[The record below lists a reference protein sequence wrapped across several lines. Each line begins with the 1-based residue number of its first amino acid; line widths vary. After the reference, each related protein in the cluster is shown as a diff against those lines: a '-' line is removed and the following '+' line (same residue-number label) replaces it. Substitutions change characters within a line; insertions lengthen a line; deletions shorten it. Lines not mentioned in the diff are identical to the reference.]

1 MAEIDK
7 VRALGFRDQA
17 REKLPIFFGSR
28 DNYFHPL
35 RELIAN
41 GTDEINSHFD
51 NGTIKITHEINDN
64 ESMITVEDSG
74 RGLPIGETDENG
86 KSYLELLLLTL
97 FAGSKYDNN
106 AGQIGSNGVGL
117 TVTNYTSKYFNVQS
131 AYNGV
136 LHEVTFTDGGNNQD
150 YSTKKISDK
159 KHFTRVSYIL
169 DKNVYTGNKFSDTD
183 IENWI
188 KWVSAVA
195 PKIDFEFTNSLG
207 ETTNYHYKSLEN
219 YFDELVNSQST
230 SSVFK
235 IEENDG
241 KFVINTTENNQ
252 YEVIFTTQ
260 AQPVHQ
266 VFLNGNPLIEDSS
279 IDSGVINGIR
289 LWFEKYYEGK
299 RKQKPFTNQD
309 IIDSV
314 SYVVNVISSN
324 GEFSNQTKLS
334 TKKALYQSQTKK
346 IVQTILDN
354 FRENHAVY
362 FNRFEKHL
370 MQVQDSNNKN
380 SKSREKL
387 LKKLNENV
395 DGIKGRIDNFI
406 DSRQHG
412 KDSELFLTEGLSA
425 LGSVVKARNSDNQAA
440 FPLRGKVLNVEKA
453 GKSAIMDNAEA
464 TNILKIIGGGI
475 GKDFNIEKS
484 RFGKIVISCFT
495 GDTNVMMLDGT
506 SRTLKELAESDE
518 KEYDLYSVND
528 FGEVIPSKGYNAR
541 KVGKSDTLYKIT
553 LDSGE
558 TIQATPDH
566 FFITRQ
572 GEYVMAKDLFEGQS
586 LMPLYIDKEYGFM
599 KRPAL
604 KDNLT
609 GKYNYI
615 HKTVY
620 DFYNGDYR
628 NPTNNRPVLDK
639 QIHHINN
646 NKFDNRPDNLE
657 FIPTDLHREINA
669 SDSWLVNTYNGSQQQ
684 RIDIKNNWDSGKY
697 DNVKDNMIEYNKSE
711 KHKKDI
717 SKAWKDG
724 KYQKNVEKI
733 KEYNKSEKN
742 KLNTIERNSNP
753 KIVKSIQKNRI
764 IQSVKFLLINN
775 MEINEENWNAFKK
788 IGTPQF
794 ENVLKYFDSI
804 DELLLYVKSNTEQ
817 ISIDGYRA
825 QFEKHIKNRKKY
837 VDLNRDDYDYN
848 HKIAKIEVIE
858 KTEDVYCLTVNKW
871 HNFAIS
877 ADGTESGVFVK
888 NCDSDDDGFQIQALL
903 ITLFNKVAQPLLTN
917 GMVYIAKTPLYIIH
931 FTDKDDVLY
940 VSSENEMADI
950 RPTLKNVKSISRVK
964 GLGELDKET
973 MRDTAMNPETRDI
986 VQVTMEDVEKSVEMI
1001 ENWFGSSVDYRKEY
1015 ISEHIVDFLLE
1026 EG

>member
-169 DKNVYTGNKFSDTD
+169 DRNVYTGNKFSDTD

-188 KWVSAVA
+188 RWVSAVA

-230 SSVFK
+230 SSMFK

-266 VFLNGNPLIEDSS
+266 VFLNGNPLVEDSS

-314 SYVVNVISSN
+314 SYVVNVVSSN

-475 GKDFNIEKS
+475 GKDFDIEKS
-484 RFGKIVISCFT
+484 RFGKIVIS
-495 GDTNVMMLDGT
+495 
-506 SRTLKELAESDE
+506 S
-518 KEYDLYSVND
+518 
-528 FGEVIPSKGYNAR
+528 
-541 KVGKSDTLYKIT
+541 
-553 LDSGE
+553 
-558 TIQATPDH
+558 
-566 FFITRQ
+566 
-572 GEYVMAKDLFEGQS
+572 
-586 LMPLYIDKEYGFM
+586 
-599 KRPAL
+599 
-604 KDNLT
+604 
-609 GKYNYI
+609 
-615 HKTVY
+615 
-620 DFYNGDYR
+620 
-628 NPTNNRPVLDK
+628 
-639 QIHHINN
+639 
-646 NKFDNRPDNLE
+646 
-657 FIPTDLHREINA
+657 
-669 SDSWLVNTYNGSQQQ
+669 
-684 RIDIKNNWDSGKY
+684 
-697 DNVKDNMIEYNKSE
+697 
-711 KHKKDI
+711 
-717 SKAWKDG
+717 
-724 KYQKNVEKI
+724 
-733 KEYNKSEKN
+733 
-742 KLNTIERNSNP
+742 
-753 KIVKSIQKNRI
+753 
-764 IQSVKFLLINN
+764 
-775 MEINEENWNAFKK
+775 
-788 IGTPQF
+788 
-794 ENVLKYFDSI
+794 
-804 DELLLYVKSNTEQ
+804 
-817 ISIDGYRA
+817 
-825 QFEKHIKNRKKY
+825 
-837 VDLNRDDYDYN
+837 
-848 HKIAKIEVIE
+848 
-858 KTEDVYCLTVNKW
+858 
-871 HNFAIS
+871 
-877 ADGTESGVFVK
+877 
-888 NCDSDDDGFQIQALL
+888 DSDDDGFQIQALL

>member
-1 MAEIDK
+1 MTEIDK

-28 DNYFHPL
+28 DNFLHPL

-41 GTDEINSHFD
+41 GTDEINSHFN

-64 ESMITVEDSG
+64 ESMITIEDSG

-97 FAGSKYDNN
+97 FAGGKYDNN

-159 KHFTRVSYIL
+159 KHFTRVSYVL
-169 DKNVYTGNKFSDTD
+169 DRNVYTGNKFSDTD
-183 IENWI
+183 IKNWI

-207 ETTNYHYKSLEN
+207 ETNNYHYKSLEN

-230 SSVFK
+230 SSMFK

-260 AQPVHQ
+260 AQPVHR
-266 VFLNGNPLIEDSS
+266 VFLNGNPLVEDSS

-314 SYVVNVISSN
+314 SYVVNVVSSN

-354 FRENHAVY
+354 FRDKHAKFFTRFENHL
-362 FNRFEKHL
+362 K
-370 MQVQDSNNKN
+370 QVQDSNNKN

-475 GKDFNIEKS
+475 GKDFDVEKS
-484 RFGKIVISCFT
+484 RFGKIVIS
-495 GDTNVMMLDGT
+495 
-506 SRTLKELAESDE
+506 SD
-518 KEYDLYSVND
+518 
-528 FGEVIPSKGYNAR
+528 
-541 KVGKSDTLYKIT
+541 
-553 LDSGE
+553 
-558 TIQATPDH
+558 Q
-566 FFITRQ
+566 
-572 GEYVMAKDLFEGQS
+572 
-586 LMPLYIDKEYGFM
+586 
-599 KRPAL
+599 
-604 KDNLT
+604 
-609 GKYNYI
+609 
-615 HKTVY
+615 
-620 DFYNGDYR
+620 
-628 NPTNNRPVLDK
+628 
-639 QIHHINN
+639 
-646 NKFDNRPDNLE
+646 
-657 FIPTDLHREINA
+657 
-669 SDSWLVNTYNGSQQQ
+669 
-684 RIDIKNNWDSGKY
+684 
-697 DNVKDNMIEYNKSE
+697 
-711 KHKKDI
+711 
-717 SKAWKDG
+717 
-724 KYQKNVEKI
+724 
-733 KEYNKSEKN
+733 
-742 KLNTIERNSNP
+742 
-753 KIVKSIQKNRI
+753 
-764 IQSVKFLLINN
+764 
-775 MEINEENWNAFKK
+775 
-788 IGTPQF
+788 
-794 ENVLKYFDSI
+794 
-804 DELLLYVKSNTEQ
+804 
-817 ISIDGYRA
+817 
-825 QFEKHIKNRKKY
+825 
-837 VDLNRDDYDYN
+837 
-848 HKIAKIEVIE
+848 
-858 KTEDVYCLTVNKW
+858 
-871 HNFAIS
+871 
-877 ADGTESGVFVK
+877 
-888 NCDSDDDGFQIQALL
+888 DDDGFQIQALL

-950 RPTLKNVKSISRVK
+950 RPTLNNVKSISRVK

>member
-28 DNYFHPL
+28 DNFLHPL

-51 NGTIKITHEINDN
+51 KGTIKIVHEIKDN
-64 ESMITVEDSG
+64 ESMITIEDSG
-74 RGLPIGETDENG
+74 RGLPIGEKDENG

-97 FAGSKYDNN
+97 FAGGKYDNN

-159 KHFTRVSYIL
+159 KHFTRVSYVL
-169 DKNVYTGNKFSDTD
+169 DRNVYTGNKFSDID

-207 ETTNYHYKSLEN
+207 ETTNYHYKNLEN
-219 YFDELVNSQST
+219 YFDEIVNSQST
-230 SSVFK
+230 SSMFK

-241 KFVINTTENNQ
+241 KFVIDTTENNQ

-260 AQPVHQ
+260 AQPVHR
-266 VFLNGNPLIEDSS
+266 VFLNGNPLVEDSS

-314 SYVVNVISSN
+314 SYVVNVVSSN

-453 GKSAIMDNAEA
+453 GKSAIMDNVEA

-475 GKDFNIEKS
+475 GKDFDIEKS
-484 RFGKIVISCFT
+484 RFGKIVIS
-495 GDTNVMMLDGT
+495 
-506 SRTLKELAESDE
+506 SD
-518 KEYDLYSVND
+518 
-528 FGEVIPSKGYNAR
+528 
-541 KVGKSDTLYKIT
+541 
-553 LDSGE
+553 
-558 TIQATPDH
+558 Q
-566 FFITRQ
+566 
-572 GEYVMAKDLFEGQS
+572 
-586 LMPLYIDKEYGFM
+586 
-599 KRPAL
+599 
-604 KDNLT
+604 
-609 GKYNYI
+609 
-615 HKTVY
+615 
-620 DFYNGDYR
+620 
-628 NPTNNRPVLDK
+628 
-639 QIHHINN
+639 
-646 NKFDNRPDNLE
+646 
-657 FIPTDLHREINA
+657 
-669 SDSWLVNTYNGSQQQ
+669 
-684 RIDIKNNWDSGKY
+684 
-697 DNVKDNMIEYNKSE
+697 
-711 KHKKDI
+711 
-717 SKAWKDG
+717 
-724 KYQKNVEKI
+724 
-733 KEYNKSEKN
+733 
-742 KLNTIERNSNP
+742 
-753 KIVKSIQKNRI
+753 
-764 IQSVKFLLINN
+764 
-775 MEINEENWNAFKK
+775 
-788 IGTPQF
+788 
-794 ENVLKYFDSI
+794 
-804 DELLLYVKSNTEQ
+804 
-817 ISIDGYRA
+817 
-825 QFEKHIKNRKKY
+825 
-837 VDLNRDDYDYN
+837 
-848 HKIAKIEVIE
+848 
-858 KTEDVYCLTVNKW
+858 
-871 HNFAIS
+871 
-877 ADGTESGVFVK
+877 
-888 NCDSDDDGFQIQALL
+888 DDDGFQIQALL

>member
-28 DNYFHPL
+28 DNFLHPL

-51 NGTIKITHEINDN
+51 KGTIKIVHEIKDN
-64 ESMITVEDSG
+64 ESMITIEDSG
-74 RGLPIGETDENG
+74 RGLPIGEKDENG

-97 FAGSKYDNN
+97 FAGGKYDNN

-159 KHFTRVSYIL
+159 KHFTRVSYVL
-169 DKNVYTGNKFSDTD
+169 DRNVYTGNKFSDTD

-207 ETTNYHYKSLEN
+207 ETTNYHYKNLEN
-219 YFDELVNSQST
+219 YFDEIVNSQST
-230 SSVFK
+230 SSMFK

-241 KFVINTTENNQ
+241 KFVIDTTENNQ

-260 AQPVHQ
+260 AQPVHR
-266 VFLNGNPLIEDSS
+266 VFLNGNPLVEDSS

-453 GKSAIMDNAEA
+453 GKSAIMDNVEA

-475 GKDFNIEKS
+475 GKDFDIEKS
-484 RFGKIVISCFT
+484 RFGKIVIS
-495 GDTNVMMLDGT
+495 
-506 SRTLKELAESDE
+506 SD
-518 KEYDLYSVND
+518 
-528 FGEVIPSKGYNAR
+528 
-541 KVGKSDTLYKIT
+541 
-553 LDSGE
+553 
-558 TIQATPDH
+558 Q
-566 FFITRQ
+566 
-572 GEYVMAKDLFEGQS
+572 
-586 LMPLYIDKEYGFM
+586 
-599 KRPAL
+599 
-604 KDNLT
+604 
-609 GKYNYI
+609 
-615 HKTVY
+615 
-620 DFYNGDYR
+620 
-628 NPTNNRPVLDK
+628 
-639 QIHHINN
+639 
-646 NKFDNRPDNLE
+646 
-657 FIPTDLHREINA
+657 
-669 SDSWLVNTYNGSQQQ
+669 
-684 RIDIKNNWDSGKY
+684 
-697 DNVKDNMIEYNKSE
+697 
-711 KHKKDI
+711 
-717 SKAWKDG
+717 
-724 KYQKNVEKI
+724 
-733 KEYNKSEKN
+733 
-742 KLNTIERNSNP
+742 
-753 KIVKSIQKNRI
+753 
-764 IQSVKFLLINN
+764 
-775 MEINEENWNAFKK
+775 
-788 IGTPQF
+788 
-794 ENVLKYFDSI
+794 
-804 DELLLYVKSNTEQ
+804 
-817 ISIDGYRA
+817 
-825 QFEKHIKNRKKY
+825 
-837 VDLNRDDYDYN
+837 
-848 HKIAKIEVIE
+848 
-858 KTEDVYCLTVNKW
+858 
-871 HNFAIS
+871 
-877 ADGTESGVFVK
+877 
-888 NCDSDDDGFQIQALL
+888 DDDGFQIQALL

-940 VSSENEMADI
+940 VSSENEMSDV

>member
-28 DNYFHPL
+28 DNFLHPL

-64 ESMITVEDSG
+64 ESMITIEDSG

-97 FAGSKYDNN
+97 FAGGKYDNN

-136 LHEVTFTDGGNNQD
+136 LHEVTFTNGGNNQD

-159 KHFTRVSYIL
+159 KHFTRVSYVL
-169 DKNVYTGNKFSDTD
+169 DRNVYTGNKFSDTD

-207 ETTNYHYKSLEN
+207 ETNNYHYKSLEN

-230 SSVFK
+230 SSMFK

-260 AQPVHQ
+260 AQPVHR
-266 VFLNGNPLIEDSS
+266 VFLNGNPLVEDSS

-453 GKSAIMDNAEA
+453 GKSAIMDNVEA

-475 GKDFNIEKS
+475 GKDFDIEKS
-484 RFGKIVISCFT
+484 RFGKIVIS
-495 GDTNVMMLDGT
+495 
-506 SRTLKELAESDE
+506 SD
-518 KEYDLYSVND
+518 
-528 FGEVIPSKGYNAR
+528 
-541 KVGKSDTLYKIT
+541 
-553 LDSGE
+553 
-558 TIQATPDH
+558 Q
-566 FFITRQ
+566 
-572 GEYVMAKDLFEGQS
+572 
-586 LMPLYIDKEYGFM
+586 
-599 KRPAL
+599 
-604 KDNLT
+604 
-609 GKYNYI
+609 
-615 HKTVY
+615 
-620 DFYNGDYR
+620 
-628 NPTNNRPVLDK
+628 
-639 QIHHINN
+639 
-646 NKFDNRPDNLE
+646 
-657 FIPTDLHREINA
+657 
-669 SDSWLVNTYNGSQQQ
+669 
-684 RIDIKNNWDSGKY
+684 
-697 DNVKDNMIEYNKSE
+697 
-711 KHKKDI
+711 
-717 SKAWKDG
+717 
-724 KYQKNVEKI
+724 
-733 KEYNKSEKN
+733 
-742 KLNTIERNSNP
+742 
-753 KIVKSIQKNRI
+753 
-764 IQSVKFLLINN
+764 
-775 MEINEENWNAFKK
+775 
-788 IGTPQF
+788 
-794 ENVLKYFDSI
+794 
-804 DELLLYVKSNTEQ
+804 
-817 ISIDGYRA
+817 
-825 QFEKHIKNRKKY
+825 
-837 VDLNRDDYDYN
+837 
-848 HKIAKIEVIE
+848 
-858 KTEDVYCLTVNKW
+858 
-871 HNFAIS
+871 
-877 ADGTESGVFVK
+877 
-888 NCDSDDDGFQIQALL
+888 DDDGFQIQALL

-986 VQVTMEDVEKSVEMI
+986 VQVTMEDVEKSVGMI

>member
-51 NGTIKITHEINDN
+51 NGIIKITHEINDN

-97 FAGSKYDNN
+97 FAGSKYDSN

-159 KHFTRVSYIL
+159 KHFTRVSYVL
-169 DKNVYTGNKFSDTD
+169 DRSVYTGNKFSDTD

-230 SSVFK
+230 SSMFK

-260 AQPVHQ
+260 AQPVHR
-266 VFLNGNPLIEDSS
+266 VFLNGNPLVEDSS

-314 SYVVNVISSN
+314 SYVVNVVSSN

-425 LGSVVKARNSDNQAA
+425 LGSVVKARNSNNQAA

-475 GKDFNIEKS
+475 GKDFDVKKS
-484 RFGKIVISCFT
+484 RFGKIVIS
-495 GDTNVMMLDGT
+495 
-506 SRTLKELAESDE
+506 SD
-518 KEYDLYSVND
+518 
-528 FGEVIPSKGYNAR
+528 
-541 KVGKSDTLYKIT
+541 
-553 LDSGE
+553 
-558 TIQATPDH
+558 Q
-566 FFITRQ
+566 
-572 GEYVMAKDLFEGQS
+572 
-586 LMPLYIDKEYGFM
+586 
-599 KRPAL
+599 
-604 KDNLT
+604 
-609 GKYNYI
+609 
-615 HKTVY
+615 
-620 DFYNGDYR
+620 
-628 NPTNNRPVLDK
+628 
-639 QIHHINN
+639 
-646 NKFDNRPDNLE
+646 
-657 FIPTDLHREINA
+657 
-669 SDSWLVNTYNGSQQQ
+669 
-684 RIDIKNNWDSGKY
+684 
-697 DNVKDNMIEYNKSE
+697 
-711 KHKKDI
+711 
-717 SKAWKDG
+717 
-724 KYQKNVEKI
+724 
-733 KEYNKSEKN
+733 
-742 KLNTIERNSNP
+742 
-753 KIVKSIQKNRI
+753 
-764 IQSVKFLLINN
+764 
-775 MEINEENWNAFKK
+775 
-788 IGTPQF
+788 
-794 ENVLKYFDSI
+794 
-804 DELLLYVKSNTEQ
+804 
-817 ISIDGYRA
+817 
-825 QFEKHIKNRKKY
+825 
-837 VDLNRDDYDYN
+837 
-848 HKIAKIEVIE
+848 
-858 KTEDVYCLTVNKW
+858 
-871 HNFAIS
+871 
-877 ADGTESGVFVK
+877 
-888 NCDSDDDGFQIQALL
+888 DDDGFQIQALL

-940 VSSENEMADI
+940 VSSENEMSDI

>member
-131 AYNGV
+131 AYNSV

-159 KHFTRVSYIL
+159 KHFTRVSYVL
-169 DKNVYTGNKFSDTD
+169 DRSVYTGNKFSDTD

-230 SSVFK
+230 SSMFK

-260 AQPVHQ
+260 AQPVHR
-266 VFLNGNPLIEDSS
+266 VFLNGNPLVEDSS

-354 FRENHAVY
+354 FRENHVVY

-453 GKSAIMDNAEA
+453 GKSAIMDNVEA

-475 GKDFNIEKS
+475 GKDFDIEKS
-484 RFGKIVISCFT
+484 RFGKIVIS
-495 GDTNVMMLDGT
+495 
-506 SRTLKELAESDE
+506 SD
-518 KEYDLYSVND
+518 
-528 FGEVIPSKGYNAR
+528 
-541 KVGKSDTLYKIT
+541 
-553 LDSGE
+553 
-558 TIQATPDH
+558 Q
-566 FFITRQ
+566 
-572 GEYVMAKDLFEGQS
+572 
-586 LMPLYIDKEYGFM
+586 
-599 KRPAL
+599 
-604 KDNLT
+604 
-609 GKYNYI
+609 
-615 HKTVY
+615 
-620 DFYNGDYR
+620 
-628 NPTNNRPVLDK
+628 
-639 QIHHINN
+639 
-646 NKFDNRPDNLE
+646 
-657 FIPTDLHREINA
+657 
-669 SDSWLVNTYNGSQQQ
+669 
-684 RIDIKNNWDSGKY
+684 
-697 DNVKDNMIEYNKSE
+697 
-711 KHKKDI
+711 
-717 SKAWKDG
+717 
-724 KYQKNVEKI
+724 
-733 KEYNKSEKN
+733 
-742 KLNTIERNSNP
+742 
-753 KIVKSIQKNRI
+753 
-764 IQSVKFLLINN
+764 
-775 MEINEENWNAFKK
+775 
-788 IGTPQF
+788 
-794 ENVLKYFDSI
+794 
-804 DELLLYVKSNTEQ
+804 
-817 ISIDGYRA
+817 
-825 QFEKHIKNRKKY
+825 
-837 VDLNRDDYDYN
+837 
-848 HKIAKIEVIE
+848 
-858 KTEDVYCLTVNKW
+858 
-871 HNFAIS
+871 
-877 ADGTESGVFVK
+877 
-888 NCDSDDDGFQIQALL
+888 DDDGFQIQALL

>member
-28 DNYFHPL
+28 DNFLHPL

-64 ESMITVEDSG
+64 ESMITIEDSG

-97 FAGSKYDNN
+97 FAGGKYDNN

-159 KHFTRVSYIL
+159 KHFTRVSYVL
-169 DKNVYTGNKFSDTD
+169 DRNVYTGNKFSDTD

-207 ETTNYHYKSLEN
+207 ETTNYHYKNLEN
-219 YFDELVNSQST
+219 YFDEIVNSQST
-230 SSVFK
+230 SSMFK

-260 AQPVHQ
+260 AQPVHR
-266 VFLNGNPLIEDSS
+266 VFLNGNPLVEDSS

-314 SYVVNVISSN
+314 SYVVNVVSSN

-453 GKSAIMDNAEA
+453 GKSAITDNVEA

-475 GKDFNIEKS
+475 GKDFDIEKS
-484 RFGKIVISCFT
+484 RFGKIVIS
-495 GDTNVMMLDGT
+495 
-506 SRTLKELAESDE
+506 SD
-518 KEYDLYSVND
+518 
-528 FGEVIPSKGYNAR
+528 
-541 KVGKSDTLYKIT
+541 
-553 LDSGE
+553 
-558 TIQATPDH
+558 Q
-566 FFITRQ
+566 
-572 GEYVMAKDLFEGQS
+572 
-586 LMPLYIDKEYGFM
+586 
-599 KRPAL
+599 
-604 KDNLT
+604 
-609 GKYNYI
+609 
-615 HKTVY
+615 
-620 DFYNGDYR
+620 
-628 NPTNNRPVLDK
+628 
-639 QIHHINN
+639 
-646 NKFDNRPDNLE
+646 
-657 FIPTDLHREINA
+657 
-669 SDSWLVNTYNGSQQQ
+669 
-684 RIDIKNNWDSGKY
+684 
-697 DNVKDNMIEYNKSE
+697 
-711 KHKKDI
+711 
-717 SKAWKDG
+717 
-724 KYQKNVEKI
+724 
-733 KEYNKSEKN
+733 
-742 KLNTIERNSNP
+742 
-753 KIVKSIQKNRI
+753 
-764 IQSVKFLLINN
+764 
-775 MEINEENWNAFKK
+775 
-788 IGTPQF
+788 
-794 ENVLKYFDSI
+794 
-804 DELLLYVKSNTEQ
+804 
-817 ISIDGYRA
+817 
-825 QFEKHIKNRKKY
+825 
-837 VDLNRDDYDYN
+837 
-848 HKIAKIEVIE
+848 
-858 KTEDVYCLTVNKW
+858 
-871 HNFAIS
+871 
-877 ADGTESGVFVK
+877 
-888 NCDSDDDGFQIQALL
+888 DDDGFQIQALL

>member
-28 DNYFHPL
+28 DNFLHPL

-51 NGTIKITHEINDN
+51 SGTIKVVHEIKDN
-64 ESMITVEDSG
+64 ESMITIDDSG
-74 RGLPIGETDENG
+74 RGLPIGEKDENG

-97 FAGSKYDNN
+97 FAGGKYDNN

-159 KHFTRVSYIL
+159 KHFTRVSYVL
-169 DKNVYTGNKFSDTD
+169 DRNVYTGNKFSDTD

-207 ETTNYHYKSLEN
+207 ETTNYHYKNLEN
-219 YFDELVNSQST
+219 YFDEIVNSQST
-230 SSVFK
+230 SSMFK
-235 IEENDG
+235 IEENNG

-260 AQPVHQ
+260 AQPVHR
-266 VFLNGNPLIEDSS
+266 VFLNGNPLMEDSS

-453 GKSAIMDNAEA
+453 GKSAIMDNVEA

-475 GKDFNIEKS
+475 GKDFDIEKS
-484 RFGKIVISCFT
+484 RFGKIVIS
-495 GDTNVMMLDGT
+495 
-506 SRTLKELAESDE
+506 SD
-518 KEYDLYSVND
+518 
-528 FGEVIPSKGYNAR
+528 
-541 KVGKSDTLYKIT
+541 
-553 LDSGE
+553 
-558 TIQATPDH
+558 Q
-566 FFITRQ
+566 
-572 GEYVMAKDLFEGQS
+572 
-586 LMPLYIDKEYGFM
+586 
-599 KRPAL
+599 
-604 KDNLT
+604 
-609 GKYNYI
+609 
-615 HKTVY
+615 
-620 DFYNGDYR
+620 
-628 NPTNNRPVLDK
+628 
-639 QIHHINN
+639 
-646 NKFDNRPDNLE
+646 
-657 FIPTDLHREINA
+657 
-669 SDSWLVNTYNGSQQQ
+669 
-684 RIDIKNNWDSGKY
+684 
-697 DNVKDNMIEYNKSE
+697 
-711 KHKKDI
+711 
-717 SKAWKDG
+717 
-724 KYQKNVEKI
+724 
-733 KEYNKSEKN
+733 
-742 KLNTIERNSNP
+742 
-753 KIVKSIQKNRI
+753 
-764 IQSVKFLLINN
+764 
-775 MEINEENWNAFKK
+775 
-788 IGTPQF
+788 
-794 ENVLKYFDSI
+794 
-804 DELLLYVKSNTEQ
+804 
-817 ISIDGYRA
+817 
-825 QFEKHIKNRKKY
+825 
-837 VDLNRDDYDYN
+837 
-848 HKIAKIEVIE
+848 
-858 KTEDVYCLTVNKW
+858 
-871 HNFAIS
+871 
-877 ADGTESGVFVK
+877 
-888 NCDSDDDGFQIQALL
+888 DDDGFQIQALL

>member
-28 DNYFHPL
+28 DNFLHPL

-51 NGTIKITHEINDN
+51 SGTIKVVHEIKDN
-64 ESMITVEDSG
+64 ESMITIEDSG
-74 RGLPIGETDENG
+74 RGLPIGEKDENG

-97 FAGSKYDNN
+97 FAGGKYDNN

-159 KHFTRVSYIL
+159 KHFTRVSYVL
-169 DKNVYTGNKFSDTD
+169 DRNVYTGNKFSDTD

-207 ETTNYHYKSLEN
+207 ETTNYHYKNLEN
-219 YFDELVNSQST
+219 YFDEIVNSQST
-230 SSVFK
+230 SSMFK

-241 KFVINTTENNQ
+241 KFVIDTTENNQ

-260 AQPVHQ
+260 AQPVHR
-266 VFLNGNPLIEDSS
+266 VFLNGNPLVEDSS

-314 SYVVNVISSN
+314 SYVVNVVSSN

-453 GKSAIMDNAEA
+453 GKSAIMDNVEA

-475 GKDFNIEKS
+475 GKDFDIEKS
-484 RFGKIVISCFT
+484 RFGKIVIS
-495 GDTNVMMLDGT
+495 
-506 SRTLKELAESDE
+506 SD
-518 KEYDLYSVND
+518 
-528 FGEVIPSKGYNAR
+528 
-541 KVGKSDTLYKIT
+541 
-553 LDSGE
+553 
-558 TIQATPDH
+558 Q
-566 FFITRQ
+566 
-572 GEYVMAKDLFEGQS
+572 
-586 LMPLYIDKEYGFM
+586 
-599 KRPAL
+599 
-604 KDNLT
+604 
-609 GKYNYI
+609 
-615 HKTVY
+615 
-620 DFYNGDYR
+620 
-628 NPTNNRPVLDK
+628 
-639 QIHHINN
+639 
-646 NKFDNRPDNLE
+646 
-657 FIPTDLHREINA
+657 
-669 SDSWLVNTYNGSQQQ
+669 
-684 RIDIKNNWDSGKY
+684 
-697 DNVKDNMIEYNKSE
+697 
-711 KHKKDI
+711 
-717 SKAWKDG
+717 
-724 KYQKNVEKI
+724 
-733 KEYNKSEKN
+733 
-742 KLNTIERNSNP
+742 
-753 KIVKSIQKNRI
+753 
-764 IQSVKFLLINN
+764 
-775 MEINEENWNAFKK
+775 
-788 IGTPQF
+788 
-794 ENVLKYFDSI
+794 
-804 DELLLYVKSNTEQ
+804 
-817 ISIDGYRA
+817 
-825 QFEKHIKNRKKY
+825 
-837 VDLNRDDYDYN
+837 
-848 HKIAKIEVIE
+848 
-858 KTEDVYCLTVNKW
+858 
-871 HNFAIS
+871 
-877 ADGTESGVFVK
+877 
-888 NCDSDDDGFQIQALL
+888 DDDGFQIQALL

>member
-1 MAEIDK
+1 MTEIDK

-28 DNYFHPL
+28 DNFLHPL

-41 GTDEINSHFD
+41 GTDEINSHF
-51 NGTIKITHEINDN
+51 NSGTIKIVHEIKDN
-64 ESMITVEDSG
+64 ESMITIEDSG

-97 FAGSKYDNN
+97 FAGGKYDNN

-159 KHFTRVSYIL
+159 KHFTRVSYVL

-195 PKIDFEFTNSLG
+195 PKINFEFTNSLG
-207 ETTNYHYKSLEN
+207 ETTNYHYKNLEN
-219 YFDELVNSQST
+219 YFDEMVNSQST
-230 SSVFK
+230 SSIFK

-241 KFVINTTENNQ
+241 KFVIDTTENNQ

-260 AQPVHQ
+260 AQPVHR
-266 VFLNGNPLIEDSS
+266 VFLNGNPLVEDSS

-314 SYVVNVISSN
+314 SYVVNVVSSN

-370 MQVQDSNNKN
+370 TQVQDSNNKN

-484 RFGKIVISCFT
+484 RFGKIVIS
-495 GDTNVMMLDGT
+495 
-506 SRTLKELAESDE
+506 SD
-518 KEYDLYSVND
+518 
-528 FGEVIPSKGYNAR
+528 
-541 KVGKSDTLYKIT
+541 
-553 LDSGE
+553 
-558 TIQATPDH
+558 Q
-566 FFITRQ
+566 
-572 GEYVMAKDLFEGQS
+572 
-586 LMPLYIDKEYGFM
+586 
-599 KRPAL
+599 
-604 KDNLT
+604 
-609 GKYNYI
+609 
-615 HKTVY
+615 
-620 DFYNGDYR
+620 
-628 NPTNNRPVLDK
+628 
-639 QIHHINN
+639 
-646 NKFDNRPDNLE
+646 
-657 FIPTDLHREINA
+657 
-669 SDSWLVNTYNGSQQQ
+669 
-684 RIDIKNNWDSGKY
+684 
-697 DNVKDNMIEYNKSE
+697 
-711 KHKKDI
+711 
-717 SKAWKDG
+717 
-724 KYQKNVEKI
+724 
-733 KEYNKSEKN
+733 
-742 KLNTIERNSNP
+742 
-753 KIVKSIQKNRI
+753 
-764 IQSVKFLLINN
+764 
-775 MEINEENWNAFKK
+775 
-788 IGTPQF
+788 
-794 ENVLKYFDSI
+794 
-804 DELLLYVKSNTEQ
+804 
-817 ISIDGYRA
+817 
-825 QFEKHIKNRKKY
+825 
-837 VDLNRDDYDYN
+837 
-848 HKIAKIEVIE
+848 
-858 KTEDVYCLTVNKW
+858 
-871 HNFAIS
+871 
-877 ADGTESGVFVK
+877 
-888 NCDSDDDGFQIQALL
+888 DDDGFQIQALL

-973 MRDTAMNPETRDI
+973 MRDTAMNPDTRDI

>member
-159 KHFTRVSYIL
+159 KHFTRVSYVL
-169 DKNVYTGNKFSDTD
+169 DRSVYTGNKFSDTD

-195 PKIDFEFTNSLG
+195 PKIDFEFTNSLR
-207 ETTNYHYKSLEN
+207 ETTNYHYKNLEN

-230 SSVFK
+230 SSMFK

-260 AQPVHQ
+260 AQPVHR
-266 VFLNGNPLIEDSS
+266 VFLNGNPLVEDSS

-314 SYVVNVISSN
+314 SYVVNVVSSN

-475 GKDFNIEKS
+475 GKDFDVEKS
-484 RFGKIVISCFT
+484 RFGKIVIS
-495 GDTNVMMLDGT
+495 
-506 SRTLKELAESDE
+506 SD
-518 KEYDLYSVND
+518 
-528 FGEVIPSKGYNAR
+528 
-541 KVGKSDTLYKIT
+541 
-553 LDSGE
+553 
-558 TIQATPDH
+558 Q
-566 FFITRQ
+566 
-572 GEYVMAKDLFEGQS
+572 
-586 LMPLYIDKEYGFM
+586 
-599 KRPAL
+599 
-604 KDNLT
+604 
-609 GKYNYI
+609 
-615 HKTVY
+615 
-620 DFYNGDYR
+620 
-628 NPTNNRPVLDK
+628 
-639 QIHHINN
+639 
-646 NKFDNRPDNLE
+646 
-657 FIPTDLHREINA
+657 
-669 SDSWLVNTYNGSQQQ
+669 
-684 RIDIKNNWDSGKY
+684 
-697 DNVKDNMIEYNKSE
+697 
-711 KHKKDI
+711 
-717 SKAWKDG
+717 
-724 KYQKNVEKI
+724 
-733 KEYNKSEKN
+733 
-742 KLNTIERNSNP
+742 
-753 KIVKSIQKNRI
+753 
-764 IQSVKFLLINN
+764 
-775 MEINEENWNAFKK
+775 
-788 IGTPQF
+788 
-794 ENVLKYFDSI
+794 
-804 DELLLYVKSNTEQ
+804 
-817 ISIDGYRA
+817 
-825 QFEKHIKNRKKY
+825 
-837 VDLNRDDYDYN
+837 
-848 HKIAKIEVIE
+848 
-858 KTEDVYCLTVNKW
+858 
-871 HNFAIS
+871 
-877 ADGTESGVFVK
+877 
-888 NCDSDDDGFQIQALL
+888 DDDGFQIQALL

>member
-28 DNYFHPL
+28 DNFLHPL

-51 NGTIKITHEINDN
+51 KGTIKIVHEIKDN
-64 ESMITVEDSG
+64 ESMIIIEDSG
-74 RGLPIGETDENG
+74 RGLPIGEKDENG

-97 FAGSKYDNN
+97 FAGGKYDNN

-159 KHFTRVSYIL
+159 KHFTRVSYVL
-169 DKNVYTGNKFSDTD
+169 DRNVYTGNKFSDTD

-207 ETTNYHYKSLEN
+207 ETTNYHYKNLEN
-219 YFDELVNSQST
+219 YFDEIVNSQST
-230 SSVFK
+230 SSMFK

-241 KFVINTTENNQ
+241 KFVIDTTENNQ

-260 AQPVHQ
+260 AQPVHR
-266 VFLNGNPLIEDSS
+266 VFLNGNPLVEDSS

-314 SYVVNVISSN
+314 SYVVNVVSSN

-453 GKSAIMDNAEA
+453 GKSAIMDNVEA

-475 GKDFNIEKS
+475 GKDFDIEKS
-484 RFGKIVISCFT
+484 RFGKIVIS
-495 GDTNVMMLDGT
+495 
-506 SRTLKELAESDE
+506 SD
-518 KEYDLYSVND
+518 
-528 FGEVIPSKGYNAR
+528 
-541 KVGKSDTLYKIT
+541 
-553 LDSGE
+553 
-558 TIQATPDH
+558 Q
-566 FFITRQ
+566 
-572 GEYVMAKDLFEGQS
+572 
-586 LMPLYIDKEYGFM
+586 
-599 KRPAL
+599 
-604 KDNLT
+604 
-609 GKYNYI
+609 
-615 HKTVY
+615 
-620 DFYNGDYR
+620 
-628 NPTNNRPVLDK
+628 
-639 QIHHINN
+639 
-646 NKFDNRPDNLE
+646 
-657 FIPTDLHREINA
+657 
-669 SDSWLVNTYNGSQQQ
+669 
-684 RIDIKNNWDSGKY
+684 
-697 DNVKDNMIEYNKSE
+697 
-711 KHKKDI
+711 
-717 SKAWKDG
+717 
-724 KYQKNVEKI
+724 
-733 KEYNKSEKN
+733 
-742 KLNTIERNSNP
+742 
-753 KIVKSIQKNRI
+753 
-764 IQSVKFLLINN
+764 
-775 MEINEENWNAFKK
+775 
-788 IGTPQF
+788 
-794 ENVLKYFDSI
+794 
-804 DELLLYVKSNTEQ
+804 
-817 ISIDGYRA
+817 
-825 QFEKHIKNRKKY
+825 
-837 VDLNRDDYDYN
+837 
-848 HKIAKIEVIE
+848 
-858 KTEDVYCLTVNKW
+858 
-871 HNFAIS
+871 
-877 ADGTESGVFVK
+877 
-888 NCDSDDDGFQIQALL
+888 DDDGFQIQALL

>member
-97 FAGSKYDNN
+97 FAGSKYDSN

-159 KHFTRVSYIL
+159 KHFTRVSYVL
-169 DKNVYTGNKFSDTD
+169 DRNVYTGNKFSDTD
-183 IENWI
+183 IKNWI

-207 ETTNYHYKSLEN
+207 ETNNYHYKSLEN

-230 SSVFK
+230 SSMFK

-260 AQPVHQ
+260 AQPVHR
-266 VFLNGNPLIEDSS
+266 VFLNGNPLVEDSS

-314 SYVVNVISSN
+314 SYVVNVVSSN

-425 LGSVVKARNSDNQAA
+425 LGSVVKARNSNNQAA

-475 GKDFNIEKS
+475 GKDFDVKKS
-484 RFGKIVISCFT
+484 RFGKIVIS
-495 GDTNVMMLDGT
+495 
-506 SRTLKELAESDE
+506 SD
-518 KEYDLYSVND
+518 
-528 FGEVIPSKGYNAR
+528 
-541 KVGKSDTLYKIT
+541 
-553 LDSGE
+553 
-558 TIQATPDH
+558 Q
-566 FFITRQ
+566 
-572 GEYVMAKDLFEGQS
+572 
-586 LMPLYIDKEYGFM
+586 
-599 KRPAL
+599 
-604 KDNLT
+604 
-609 GKYNYI
+609 
-615 HKTVY
+615 
-620 DFYNGDYR
+620 
-628 NPTNNRPVLDK
+628 
-639 QIHHINN
+639 
-646 NKFDNRPDNLE
+646 
-657 FIPTDLHREINA
+657 
-669 SDSWLVNTYNGSQQQ
+669 
-684 RIDIKNNWDSGKY
+684 
-697 DNVKDNMIEYNKSE
+697 
-711 KHKKDI
+711 
-717 SKAWKDG
+717 
-724 KYQKNVEKI
+724 
-733 KEYNKSEKN
+733 
-742 KLNTIERNSNP
+742 
-753 KIVKSIQKNRI
+753 
-764 IQSVKFLLINN
+764 
-775 MEINEENWNAFKK
+775 
-788 IGTPQF
+788 
-794 ENVLKYFDSI
+794 
-804 DELLLYVKSNTEQ
+804 
-817 ISIDGYRA
+817 
-825 QFEKHIKNRKKY
+825 
-837 VDLNRDDYDYN
+837 
-848 HKIAKIEVIE
+848 
-858 KTEDVYCLTVNKW
+858 
-871 HNFAIS
+871 
-877 ADGTESGVFVK
+877 
-888 NCDSDDDGFQIQALL
+888 DDDGFQIQALL

-940 VSSENEMADI
+940 VSSENEMSDI

>member
-28 DNYFHPL
+28 DNFLHPL

-51 NGTIKITHEINDN
+51 KGTIKIVHEIKDN
-64 ESMITVEDSG
+64 ESMITIEDSG
-74 RGLPIGETDENG
+74 RGLPIGEKDENG

-97 FAGSKYDNN
+97 FAGGKYDNN

-159 KHFTRVSYIL
+159 KHFTRVSYVL
-169 DKNVYTGNKFSDTD
+169 DRNVYTGNKFSDTD

-207 ETTNYHYKSLEN
+207 ETTNYHYKNLEN
-219 YFDELVNSQST
+219 YFDEIVNSQST
-230 SSVFK
+230 SSMFK

-241 KFVINTTENNQ
+241 KFVIDTTENNQ

-260 AQPVHQ
+260 AQPVHR
-266 VFLNGNPLIEDSS
+266 VFLNGNPLVEDSS

-314 SYVVNVISSN
+314 SYVVNVVSSN

-453 GKSAIMDNAEA
+453 GKSAIMDNVEA

-475 GKDFNIEKS
+475 GKDFDIEKS
-484 RFGKIVISCFT
+484 RFGKIVIS
-495 GDTNVMMLDGT
+495 
-506 SRTLKELAESDE
+506 SD
-518 KEYDLYSVND
+518 
-528 FGEVIPSKGYNAR
+528 
-541 KVGKSDTLYKIT
+541 
-553 LDSGE
+553 
-558 TIQATPDH
+558 Q
-566 FFITRQ
+566 
-572 GEYVMAKDLFEGQS
+572 
-586 LMPLYIDKEYGFM
+586 
-599 KRPAL
+599 
-604 KDNLT
+604 
-609 GKYNYI
+609 
-615 HKTVY
+615 
-620 DFYNGDYR
+620 
-628 NPTNNRPVLDK
+628 
-639 QIHHINN
+639 
-646 NKFDNRPDNLE
+646 
-657 FIPTDLHREINA
+657 
-669 SDSWLVNTYNGSQQQ
+669 
-684 RIDIKNNWDSGKY
+684 
-697 DNVKDNMIEYNKSE
+697 
-711 KHKKDI
+711 
-717 SKAWKDG
+717 
-724 KYQKNVEKI
+724 
-733 KEYNKSEKN
+733 
-742 KLNTIERNSNP
+742 
-753 KIVKSIQKNRI
+753 
-764 IQSVKFLLINN
+764 
-775 MEINEENWNAFKK
+775 
-788 IGTPQF
+788 
-794 ENVLKYFDSI
+794 
-804 DELLLYVKSNTEQ
+804 
-817 ISIDGYRA
+817 
-825 QFEKHIKNRKKY
+825 
-837 VDLNRDDYDYN
+837 
-848 HKIAKIEVIE
+848 
-858 KTEDVYCLTVNKW
+858 
-871 HNFAIS
+871 
-877 ADGTESGVFVK
+877 
-888 NCDSDDDGFQIQALL
+888 DDDGFQIQALL

>member
-51 NGTIKITHEINDN
+51 NGIIKITHEINDN

-97 FAGSKYDNN
+97 FAGSKYDSN

-159 KHFTRVSYIL
+159 KHFTRVSYVL
-169 DKNVYTGNKFSDTD
+169 DRSVYTGNKFSDTD

-230 SSVFK
+230 SSMFK

-260 AQPVHQ
+260 AQPVHR
-266 VFLNGNPLIEDSS
+266 VFLNGNPLVEDSS

-314 SYVVNVISSN
+314 SYVVNVVSSN

-453 GKSAIMDNAEA
+453 GKSAIMDNVEA

-475 GKDFNIEKS
+475 GKDFDIEKS
-484 RFGKIVISCFT
+484 RFGKIVIS
-495 GDTNVMMLDGT
+495 
-506 SRTLKELAESDE
+506 SD
-518 KEYDLYSVND
+518 
-528 FGEVIPSKGYNAR
+528 
-541 KVGKSDTLYKIT
+541 
-553 LDSGE
+553 
-558 TIQATPDH
+558 Q
-566 FFITRQ
+566 
-572 GEYVMAKDLFEGQS
+572 
-586 LMPLYIDKEYGFM
+586 
-599 KRPAL
+599 
-604 KDNLT
+604 
-609 GKYNYI
+609 
-615 HKTVY
+615 
-620 DFYNGDYR
+620 
-628 NPTNNRPVLDK
+628 
-639 QIHHINN
+639 
-646 NKFDNRPDNLE
+646 
-657 FIPTDLHREINA
+657 
-669 SDSWLVNTYNGSQQQ
+669 
-684 RIDIKNNWDSGKY
+684 
-697 DNVKDNMIEYNKSE
+697 
-711 KHKKDI
+711 
-717 SKAWKDG
+717 
-724 KYQKNVEKI
+724 
-733 KEYNKSEKN
+733 
-742 KLNTIERNSNP
+742 
-753 KIVKSIQKNRI
+753 
-764 IQSVKFLLINN
+764 
-775 MEINEENWNAFKK
+775 
-788 IGTPQF
+788 
-794 ENVLKYFDSI
+794 
-804 DELLLYVKSNTEQ
+804 
-817 ISIDGYRA
+817 
-825 QFEKHIKNRKKY
+825 
-837 VDLNRDDYDYN
+837 
-848 HKIAKIEVIE
+848 
-858 KTEDVYCLTVNKW
+858 
-871 HNFAIS
+871 
-877 ADGTESGVFVK
+877 
-888 NCDSDDDGFQIQALL
+888 DDDGFQIQALL

>member
-28 DNYFHPL
+28 DNFLHPL

-51 NGTIKITHEINDN
+51 KGTIKIVHEIKDN
-64 ESMITVEDSG
+64 ESMITIEDSG
-74 RGLPIGETDENG
+74 RGLPIGEKDENG

-97 FAGSKYDNN
+97 FAGGKYDNN

-159 KHFTRVSYIL
+159 KHFTRVSYVL
-169 DKNVYTGNKFSDTD
+169 DRNVYTGNKFSDTD

-207 ETTNYHYKSLEN
+207 ETTNYHYKNLEN
-219 YFDELVNSQST
+219 YFDEIVNSQST
-230 SSVFK
+230 SSMFK

-241 KFVINTTENNQ
+241 KFVIDTTENNQ

-266 VFLNGNPLIEDSS
+266 VFLNGNPLVEDSS

-453 GKSAIMDNAEA
+453 GKSAIMDNVEA

-475 GKDFNIEKS
+475 GKDFDIEKS
-484 RFGKIVISCFT
+484 RFGKIVIS
-495 GDTNVMMLDGT
+495 
-506 SRTLKELAESDE
+506 SD
-518 KEYDLYSVND
+518 
-528 FGEVIPSKGYNAR
+528 
-541 KVGKSDTLYKIT
+541 
-553 LDSGE
+553 
-558 TIQATPDH
+558 Q
-566 FFITRQ
+566 
-572 GEYVMAKDLFEGQS
+572 
-586 LMPLYIDKEYGFM
+586 
-599 KRPAL
+599 
-604 KDNLT
+604 
-609 GKYNYI
+609 
-615 HKTVY
+615 
-620 DFYNGDYR
+620 
-628 NPTNNRPVLDK
+628 
-639 QIHHINN
+639 
-646 NKFDNRPDNLE
+646 
-657 FIPTDLHREINA
+657 
-669 SDSWLVNTYNGSQQQ
+669 
-684 RIDIKNNWDSGKY
+684 
-697 DNVKDNMIEYNKSE
+697 
-711 KHKKDI
+711 
-717 SKAWKDG
+717 
-724 KYQKNVEKI
+724 
-733 KEYNKSEKN
+733 
-742 KLNTIERNSNP
+742 
-753 KIVKSIQKNRI
+753 
-764 IQSVKFLLINN
+764 
-775 MEINEENWNAFKK
+775 
-788 IGTPQF
+788 
-794 ENVLKYFDSI
+794 
-804 DELLLYVKSNTEQ
+804 
-817 ISIDGYRA
+817 
-825 QFEKHIKNRKKY
+825 
-837 VDLNRDDYDYN
+837 
-848 HKIAKIEVIE
+848 
-858 KTEDVYCLTVNKW
+858 
-871 HNFAIS
+871 
-877 ADGTESGVFVK
+877 
-888 NCDSDDDGFQIQALL
+888 DDDGFQIQALL

>member
-169 DKNVYTGNKFSDTD
+169 DRNVYTGNKFSDTD

-207 ETTNYHYKSLEN
+207 ETTNYHYKSFEN

-241 KFVINTTENNQ
+241 KFVIDTTENNQ

-266 VFLNGNPLIEDSS
+266 VFLNGNPLVEDSS

-314 SYVVNVISSN
+314 SYVVNVVSSN

-475 GKDFNIEKS
+475 GKDFDIEKS
-484 RFGKIVISCFT
+484 RFGKIVIS
-495 GDTNVMMLDGT
+495 
-506 SRTLKELAESDE
+506 SD
-518 KEYDLYSVND
+518 
-528 FGEVIPSKGYNAR
+528 
-541 KVGKSDTLYKIT
+541 
-553 LDSGE
+553 
-558 TIQATPDH
+558 Q
-566 FFITRQ
+566 
-572 GEYVMAKDLFEGQS
+572 
-586 LMPLYIDKEYGFM
+586 
-599 KRPAL
+599 
-604 KDNLT
+604 
-609 GKYNYI
+609 
-615 HKTVY
+615 
-620 DFYNGDYR
+620 
-628 NPTNNRPVLDK
+628 
-639 QIHHINN
+639 
-646 NKFDNRPDNLE
+646 
-657 FIPTDLHREINA
+657 
-669 SDSWLVNTYNGSQQQ
+669 
-684 RIDIKNNWDSGKY
+684 
-697 DNVKDNMIEYNKSE
+697 
-711 KHKKDI
+711 
-717 SKAWKDG
+717 
-724 KYQKNVEKI
+724 
-733 KEYNKSEKN
+733 
-742 KLNTIERNSNP
+742 
-753 KIVKSIQKNRI
+753 
-764 IQSVKFLLINN
+764 
-775 MEINEENWNAFKK
+775 
-788 IGTPQF
+788 
-794 ENVLKYFDSI
+794 
-804 DELLLYVKSNTEQ
+804 
-817 ISIDGYRA
+817 
-825 QFEKHIKNRKKY
+825 
-837 VDLNRDDYDYN
+837 
-848 HKIAKIEVIE
+848 
-858 KTEDVYCLTVNKW
+858 
-871 HNFAIS
+871 
-877 ADGTESGVFVK
+877 
-888 NCDSDDDGFQIQALL
+888 DDDGFQIQALL

-940 VSSENEMADI
+940 VSFENEMADI

>member
-1 MAEIDK
+1 MTEIDK
-7 VRALGFRDQA
+7 VRALDFRDQA

-28 DNYFHPL
+28 DNFLHPL

-51 NGTIKITHEINDN
+51 KGTIKIVHEIKDN
-64 ESMITVEDSG
+64 ESMITIEDSG
-74 RGLPIGETDENG
+74 RGLPIGEKDENG

-97 FAGSKYDNN
+97 FAGGKYDNN

-159 KHFTRVSYIL
+159 KHFTRVSYVL
-169 DKNVYTGNKFSDTD
+169 DRNVYTGNKFSDTD

-207 ETTNYHYKSLEN
+207 ETTNYHYKNLEN
-219 YFDELVNSQST
+219 YFDEIVNSQST
-230 SSVFK
+230 SSMFK

-241 KFVINTTENNQ
+241 KFVIDTTENNQ

-260 AQPVHQ
+260 AQPVHR
-266 VFLNGNPLIEDSS
+266 VFLNGNPLVEDSS

-314 SYVVNVISSN
+314 SYVVNVVSSN

-453 GKSAIMDNAEA
+453 GKSAIMDNVEA

-475 GKDFNIEKS
+475 GKDFDIEKS
-484 RFGKIVISCFT
+484 RFGKIVIS
-495 GDTNVMMLDGT
+495 
-506 SRTLKELAESDE
+506 SD
-518 KEYDLYSVND
+518 
-528 FGEVIPSKGYNAR
+528 
-541 KVGKSDTLYKIT
+541 
-553 LDSGE
+553 
-558 TIQATPDH
+558 Q
-566 FFITRQ
+566 
-572 GEYVMAKDLFEGQS
+572 
-586 LMPLYIDKEYGFM
+586 
-599 KRPAL
+599 
-604 KDNLT
+604 
-609 GKYNYI
+609 
-615 HKTVY
+615 
-620 DFYNGDYR
+620 
-628 NPTNNRPVLDK
+628 
-639 QIHHINN
+639 
-646 NKFDNRPDNLE
+646 
-657 FIPTDLHREINA
+657 
-669 SDSWLVNTYNGSQQQ
+669 
-684 RIDIKNNWDSGKY
+684 
-697 DNVKDNMIEYNKSE
+697 
-711 KHKKDI
+711 
-717 SKAWKDG
+717 
-724 KYQKNVEKI
+724 
-733 KEYNKSEKN
+733 
-742 KLNTIERNSNP
+742 
-753 KIVKSIQKNRI
+753 
-764 IQSVKFLLINN
+764 
-775 MEINEENWNAFKK
+775 
-788 IGTPQF
+788 
-794 ENVLKYFDSI
+794 
-804 DELLLYVKSNTEQ
+804 
-817 ISIDGYRA
+817 
-825 QFEKHIKNRKKY
+825 
-837 VDLNRDDYDYN
+837 
-848 HKIAKIEVIE
+848 
-858 KTEDVYCLTVNKW
+858 
-871 HNFAIS
+871 
-877 ADGTESGVFVK
+877 
-888 NCDSDDDGFQIQALL
+888 DDDGFQIQALL

-940 VSSENEMADI
+940 VSSENEMSDI

>member
-169 DKNVYTGNKFSDTD
+169 DRNVYTGNKFSDTD

-195 PKIDFEFTNSLG
+195 PKIDFEFTNSLR

-230 SSVFK
+230 SSMFK

-266 VFLNGNPLIEDSS
+266 VFLNGNPLVEDSS

-314 SYVVNVISSN
+314 SYVVNVVSSN

-475 GKDFNIEKS
+475 GKDFDVEKS
-484 RFGKIVISCFT
+484 RFGKIVIS
-495 GDTNVMMLDGT
+495 
-506 SRTLKELAESDE
+506 S
-518 KEYDLYSVND
+518 
-528 FGEVIPSKGYNAR
+528 
-541 KVGKSDTLYKIT
+541 
-553 LDSGE
+553 
-558 TIQATPDH
+558 
-566 FFITRQ
+566 
-572 GEYVMAKDLFEGQS
+572 
-586 LMPLYIDKEYGFM
+586 
-599 KRPAL
+599 
-604 KDNLT
+604 
-609 GKYNYI
+609 
-615 HKTVY
+615 
-620 DFYNGDYR
+620 
-628 NPTNNRPVLDK
+628 
-639 QIHHINN
+639 
-646 NKFDNRPDNLE
+646 
-657 FIPTDLHREINA
+657 
-669 SDSWLVNTYNGSQQQ
+669 
-684 RIDIKNNWDSGKY
+684 
-697 DNVKDNMIEYNKSE
+697 
-711 KHKKDI
+711 
-717 SKAWKDG
+717 
-724 KYQKNVEKI
+724 
-733 KEYNKSEKN
+733 
-742 KLNTIERNSNP
+742 
-753 KIVKSIQKNRI
+753 
-764 IQSVKFLLINN
+764 
-775 MEINEENWNAFKK
+775 
-788 IGTPQF
+788 
-794 ENVLKYFDSI
+794 
-804 DELLLYVKSNTEQ
+804 
-817 ISIDGYRA
+817 
-825 QFEKHIKNRKKY
+825 
-837 VDLNRDDYDYN
+837 
-848 HKIAKIEVIE
+848 
-858 KTEDVYCLTVNKW
+858 
-871 HNFAIS
+871 
-877 ADGTESGVFVK
+877 
-888 NCDSDDDGFQIQALL
+888 DSDDDGFQIQALL

>member
-28 DNYFHPL
+28 DNFLHPL

-51 NGTIKITHEINDN
+51 KGTIKIVHEIKDN
-64 ESMITVEDSG
+64 ESMITIEDSG
-74 RGLPIGETDENG
+74 RGLPIGEKDENG
-86 KSYLELLLLTL
+86 KSYIELLLLTL
-97 FAGSKYDNN
+97 FAGGKYDNN

-159 KHFTRVSYIL
+159 KHFTRVSYVL
-169 DKNVYTGNKFSDTD
+169 DRNVYTGNKFSDTD

-195 PKIDFEFTNSLG
+195 PKIDFEFINSFG
-207 ETTNYHYKSLEN
+207 ETTNYHYKNLEN
-219 YFDELVNSQST
+219 YFDEIVNSQST

-241 KFVINTTENNQ
+241 KFVIDTTENNQ

-260 AQPVHQ
+260 AQPVHR
-266 VFLNGNPLIEDSS
+266 VFLNGNPLVEDSS

-314 SYVVNVISSN
+314 SYVVNVVSSN

-453 GKSAIMDNAEA
+453 GKSAIMDNIEA

-475 GKDFNIEKS
+475 GKDFDIEKS
-484 RFGKIVISCFT
+484 RFGKIVIS
-495 GDTNVMMLDGT
+495 
-506 SRTLKELAESDE
+506 SD
-518 KEYDLYSVND
+518 
-528 FGEVIPSKGYNAR
+528 
-541 KVGKSDTLYKIT
+541 
-553 LDSGE
+553 
-558 TIQATPDH
+558 Q
-566 FFITRQ
+566 
-572 GEYVMAKDLFEGQS
+572 
-586 LMPLYIDKEYGFM
+586 
-599 KRPAL
+599 
-604 KDNLT
+604 
-609 GKYNYI
+609 
-615 HKTVY
+615 
-620 DFYNGDYR
+620 
-628 NPTNNRPVLDK
+628 
-639 QIHHINN
+639 
-646 NKFDNRPDNLE
+646 
-657 FIPTDLHREINA
+657 
-669 SDSWLVNTYNGSQQQ
+669 
-684 RIDIKNNWDSGKY
+684 
-697 DNVKDNMIEYNKSE
+697 
-711 KHKKDI
+711 
-717 SKAWKDG
+717 
-724 KYQKNVEKI
+724 
-733 KEYNKSEKN
+733 
-742 KLNTIERNSNP
+742 
-753 KIVKSIQKNRI
+753 
-764 IQSVKFLLINN
+764 
-775 MEINEENWNAFKK
+775 
-788 IGTPQF
+788 
-794 ENVLKYFDSI
+794 
-804 DELLLYVKSNTEQ
+804 
-817 ISIDGYRA
+817 
-825 QFEKHIKNRKKY
+825 
-837 VDLNRDDYDYN
+837 
-848 HKIAKIEVIE
+848 
-858 KTEDVYCLTVNKW
+858 
-871 HNFAIS
+871 
-877 ADGTESGVFVK
+877 
-888 NCDSDDDGFQIQALL
+888 DDDGFQIQALL

>member
-28 DNYFHPL
+28 DNFLHPL

-64 ESMITVEDSG
+64 ESMITIEDSG

-97 FAGSKYDNN
+97 FAGGKYDNN

-136 LHEVTFTDGGNNQD
+136 LHEVTFTNGGNNQD

-159 KHFTRVSYIL
+159 KHFTRVSYVL
-169 DKNVYTGNKFSDTD
+169 DRNVYTGNKFSDTD

-207 ETTNYHYKSLEN
+207 ETTNYHYKNLES
-219 YFDELVNSQST
+219 YFDEMVNSQST
-230 SSVFK
+230 SSVFR

-241 KFVINTTENNQ
+241 KFVIDTTENNQ

-260 AQPVHQ
+260 AQPVHR
-266 VFLNGNPLIEDSS
+266 VFLNGNPLVEDSS

-314 SYVVNVISSN
+314 SYVVNVVSSN

-453 GKSAIMDNAEA
+453 GKSAIMDNVEA

-475 GKDFNIEKS
+475 GKDFDIEKS
-484 RFGKIVISCFT
+484 RFGKIVIS
-495 GDTNVMMLDGT
+495 
-506 SRTLKELAESDE
+506 SD
-518 KEYDLYSVND
+518 
-528 FGEVIPSKGYNAR
+528 
-541 KVGKSDTLYKIT
+541 
-553 LDSGE
+553 
-558 TIQATPDH
+558 Q
-566 FFITRQ
+566 
-572 GEYVMAKDLFEGQS
+572 
-586 LMPLYIDKEYGFM
+586 
-599 KRPAL
+599 
-604 KDNLT
+604 
-609 GKYNYI
+609 
-615 HKTVY
+615 
-620 DFYNGDYR
+620 
-628 NPTNNRPVLDK
+628 
-639 QIHHINN
+639 
-646 NKFDNRPDNLE
+646 
-657 FIPTDLHREINA
+657 
-669 SDSWLVNTYNGSQQQ
+669 
-684 RIDIKNNWDSGKY
+684 
-697 DNVKDNMIEYNKSE
+697 
-711 KHKKDI
+711 
-717 SKAWKDG
+717 
-724 KYQKNVEKI
+724 
-733 KEYNKSEKN
+733 
-742 KLNTIERNSNP
+742 
-753 KIVKSIQKNRI
+753 
-764 IQSVKFLLINN
+764 
-775 MEINEENWNAFKK
+775 
-788 IGTPQF
+788 
-794 ENVLKYFDSI
+794 
-804 DELLLYVKSNTEQ
+804 
-817 ISIDGYRA
+817 
-825 QFEKHIKNRKKY
+825 
-837 VDLNRDDYDYN
+837 
-848 HKIAKIEVIE
+848 
-858 KTEDVYCLTVNKW
+858 
-871 HNFAIS
+871 
-877 ADGTESGVFVK
+877 
-888 NCDSDDDGFQIQALL
+888 DDDGFQIQALL

-973 MRDTAMNPETRDI
+973 MRDTAMNPDTRDI

>member
-1 MAEIDK
+1 MTEIDK
-7 VRALGFRDQA
+7 VRALDFRDQA

-28 DNYFHPL
+28 DNFLHPL

-51 NGTIKITHEINDN
+51 KGTIKIVHEIKDN
-64 ESMITVEDSG
+64 ESMITIEDSG
-74 RGLPIGETDENG
+74 RGLPIGEKDENG

-97 FAGSKYDNN
+97 FAGGKYDNN

-159 KHFTRVSYIL
+159 KHFTRVSYVL
-169 DKNVYTGNKFSDTD
+169 DRNVYTGNKFSDTD

-207 ETTNYHYKSLEN
+207 ETTNYHYKNLEN
-219 YFDELVNSQST
+219 YFDEIVNSQST
-230 SSVFK
+230 SSMFK

-241 KFVINTTENNQ
+241 KFVIDTTENNQ

-260 AQPVHQ
+260 AQPVHR
-266 VFLNGNPLIEDSS
+266 VFLNGNPLVEDSS

-314 SYVVNVISSN
+314 SYVVNVVSSN

-453 GKSAIMDNAEA
+453 GKSAIMDNVEA

-475 GKDFNIEKS
+475 GKDFDIEKS
-484 RFGKIVISCFT
+484 RFGKIVIS
-495 GDTNVMMLDGT
+495 
-506 SRTLKELAESDE
+506 SD
-518 KEYDLYSVND
+518 
-528 FGEVIPSKGYNAR
+528 
-541 KVGKSDTLYKIT
+541 
-553 LDSGE
+553 
-558 TIQATPDH
+558 Q
-566 FFITRQ
+566 
-572 GEYVMAKDLFEGQS
+572 
-586 LMPLYIDKEYGFM
+586 
-599 KRPAL
+599 
-604 KDNLT
+604 
-609 GKYNYI
+609 
-615 HKTVY
+615 
-620 DFYNGDYR
+620 
-628 NPTNNRPVLDK
+628 
-639 QIHHINN
+639 
-646 NKFDNRPDNLE
+646 
-657 FIPTDLHREINA
+657 
-669 SDSWLVNTYNGSQQQ
+669 
-684 RIDIKNNWDSGKY
+684 
-697 DNVKDNMIEYNKSE
+697 
-711 KHKKDI
+711 
-717 SKAWKDG
+717 
-724 KYQKNVEKI
+724 
-733 KEYNKSEKN
+733 
-742 KLNTIERNSNP
+742 
-753 KIVKSIQKNRI
+753 
-764 IQSVKFLLINN
+764 
-775 MEINEENWNAFKK
+775 
-788 IGTPQF
+788 
-794 ENVLKYFDSI
+794 
-804 DELLLYVKSNTEQ
+804 
-817 ISIDGYRA
+817 
-825 QFEKHIKNRKKY
+825 
-837 VDLNRDDYDYN
+837 
-848 HKIAKIEVIE
+848 
-858 KTEDVYCLTVNKW
+858 
-871 HNFAIS
+871 
-877 ADGTESGVFVK
+877 
-888 NCDSDDDGFQIQALL
+888 DDDGFQIQALL

>member
-28 DNYFHPL
+28 DNFLHPL

-51 NGTIKITHEINDN
+51 SGTIKVVHEIKDN
-64 ESMITVEDSG
+64 ESMITIEDSG
-74 RGLPIGETDENG
+74 RGLPIGEKDENG

-97 FAGSKYDNN
+97 FAGGKYDNN

-159 KHFTRVSYIL
+159 KHFTRVSYVL

-207 ETTNYHYKSLEN
+207 ETTNYHYKNLEN
-219 YFDELVNSQST
+219 YFDEIVNSQST
-230 SSVFK
+230 SSMFK

-241 KFVINTTENNQ
+241 KFVIDTTENNQ

-260 AQPVHQ
+260 AQPVHR
-266 VFLNGNPLIEDSS
+266 VFLNGNPLVEDSS

-314 SYVVNVISSN
+314 SYVVNVVSSN

-370 MQVQDSNNKN
+370 IQVQDSNNKN

-453 GKSAIMDNAEA
+453 GKSAIMDNVEA

-475 GKDFNIEKS
+475 GKDFDIEKS
-484 RFGKIVISCFT
+484 RFGKIVIS
-495 GDTNVMMLDGT
+495 
-506 SRTLKELAESDE
+506 SD
-518 KEYDLYSVND
+518 
-528 FGEVIPSKGYNAR
+528 
-541 KVGKSDTLYKIT
+541 
-553 LDSGE
+553 
-558 TIQATPDH
+558 Q
-566 FFITRQ
+566 
-572 GEYVMAKDLFEGQS
+572 
-586 LMPLYIDKEYGFM
+586 
-599 KRPAL
+599 
-604 KDNLT
+604 
-609 GKYNYI
+609 
-615 HKTVY
+615 
-620 DFYNGDYR
+620 
-628 NPTNNRPVLDK
+628 
-639 QIHHINN
+639 
-646 NKFDNRPDNLE
+646 
-657 FIPTDLHREINA
+657 
-669 SDSWLVNTYNGSQQQ
+669 
-684 RIDIKNNWDSGKY
+684 
-697 DNVKDNMIEYNKSE
+697 
-711 KHKKDI
+711 
-717 SKAWKDG
+717 
-724 KYQKNVEKI
+724 
-733 KEYNKSEKN
+733 
-742 KLNTIERNSNP
+742 
-753 KIVKSIQKNRI
+753 
-764 IQSVKFLLINN
+764 
-775 MEINEENWNAFKK
+775 
-788 IGTPQF
+788 
-794 ENVLKYFDSI
+794 
-804 DELLLYVKSNTEQ
+804 
-817 ISIDGYRA
+817 
-825 QFEKHIKNRKKY
+825 
-837 VDLNRDDYDYN
+837 
-848 HKIAKIEVIE
+848 
-858 KTEDVYCLTVNKW
+858 
-871 HNFAIS
+871 
-877 ADGTESGVFVK
+877 
-888 NCDSDDDGFQIQALL
+888 DDDGFQIQALL

-931 FTDKDDVLY
+931 FTDKDDVFY